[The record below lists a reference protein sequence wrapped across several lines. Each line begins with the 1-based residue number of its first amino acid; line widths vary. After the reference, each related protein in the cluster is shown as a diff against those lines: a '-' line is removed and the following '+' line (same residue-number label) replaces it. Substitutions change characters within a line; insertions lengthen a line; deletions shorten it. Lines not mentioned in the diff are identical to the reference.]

1 MFSLASKM
9 LISIDIDFQ
18 TSILFNILN
27 RLHEFPF
34 PQKQFRRACYSYC
47 RPGLLPK
54 IQYDAHEFLWT
65 WTYISIRSRNYCIIF
80 WTTNFSL
87 RGINF
92 HLIWFTF
99 RYSTDILLLFQED
112 DVCSSLHEIPC
123 NILPSWGYINDPSL
137 CSHDLICIL
146 NFLFAIW

>member
-1 MFSLASKM
+1 MSLARKCRYFRN
-9 LISIDIDFQ
+9 IDF
-18 TSILFNILN
+18 FNISN
-27 RLHEFPF
+27 RLDEFPF
-34 PQKQFRRACYSYC
+34 PQKQFPSAWYPYC

-54 IQYDAHEFLWT
+54 ILCDAQEFLWK
-65 WTYISIRSRNYCIIF
+65 WTYISIWSPNYCLIF
-80 WTTNFSL
+80 WNTNFPL

-92 HLIWFTF
+92 HVIWFTF